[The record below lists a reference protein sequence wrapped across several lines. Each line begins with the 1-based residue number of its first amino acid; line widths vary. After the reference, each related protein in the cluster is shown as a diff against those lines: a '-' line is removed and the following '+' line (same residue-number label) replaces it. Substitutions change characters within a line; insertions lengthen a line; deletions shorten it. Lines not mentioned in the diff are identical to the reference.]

1 MDNSAEPIENS
12 RLPIRGVLYDI
23 ALNAII
29 PVILY
34 RLSKHYISP
43 SELTALAIAAAFPLS
58 TSIFDLL
65 RRRQFDPISIVVLL
79 GIVTSGIALLFGGSP
94 RILLVRESL
103 FTGAFGVTCFLSLLL
118 PRPMMFYFGRHFVA
132 GDDARKRKQF
142 NASWELPQVRFANR
156 LITIVWGTV
165 YVAELVVRVILI
177 YTLST
182 QVVLM
187 LSPLLIGGATVFTII
202 WTFRYVRRIRGHVTG
217 TVSAQTV

>member
-1 MDNSAEPIENS
+1 
-12 RLPIRGVLYDI
+12 
-23 ALNAII
+23 
-29 PVILY
+29 
-34 RLSKHYISP
+34 
-43 SELTALAIAAAFPLS
+43 
-58 TSIFDLL
+58 
-65 RRRQFDPISIVVLL
+65 
-79 GIVTSGIALLFGGSP
+79 
-94 RILLVRESL
+94 
-103 FTGAFGVTCFLSLLL
+103 VTCFLSLLL
-118 PRPMMFYFGRHFVA
+118 PRPMMFYVGRRFVA

-187 LSPLLIGGATVFTII
+187 LSPVLIGGATVFTII